1 VFLILLLKETFLN
14 LISYITQEKS
24 LSFKDLVI
32 IFGVIFQFI
41 EKTVSIIQTLANF
54 FSVSK
59 IAIQAGVVI
68 CLYIFLKIPKEI
80 SILKLIENSKAKE
93 KN

>member
-1 VFLILLLKETFLN
+1 
-14 LISYITQEKS
+14 
-24 LSFKDLVI
+24 
-32 IFGVIFQFI
+32 
-41 EKTVSIIQTLANF
+41 
-54 FSVSK
+54 VSK

-93 KN
+93 KNYG